1 MQNSASNLQTQAY
14 QQIKNNILRANYE
27 PGQKKFLKKILKLMW
42 ELAGRRF
49 VKRSFICA
57 MMV

>member
-27 PGQKKFLKKILKLMW
+27 PGQKNF
-42 ELAGRRF
+42 
-49 VKRSFICA
+49 
-57 MMV
+57 